1 MDHLATQFD
10 LATGDVVEVR
20 IEQRTN
26 VRLMTLTNYQAYRS
40 LRDYRAMGSGFTAGV
55 VRLAAP
61 HAGRWVLVLD
71 LGGRAGTI
79 RHSGARITR
88 AA

>member
-1 MDHLATQFD
+1 MDHIATQLD
-10 LATGDVVEVR
+10 LAAGNVVEVR

-26 VRLMTLTNYQAYRS
+26 VRLMTLANYQAYRV
-40 LRDYRAMGSGFTAGV
+40 LGDYRAVGSGFTAGI

-61 HAGRWVLVLD
+61 YSGRWVLVLD
-71 LGGRAGTI
+71 IGGRAGTI
-79 RHSGARITR
+79 RHSNVRVAR

>member
-1 MDHLATQFD
+1 MDHLASQFD
-10 LATGDVVEVR
+10 LTTGQVVEVR
-20 IEQRTN
+20 IEQHTN

-40 LRDYRAMGSGFTAGV
+40 LRAYRAVGGGFTAGV
-55 VRLAAP
+55 VRLAAA
-61 HAGRWVLVLD
+61 HSGRWVLVLD

-79 RHSGARITR
+79 RHSHVR

>member
-10 LATGDVVEVR
+10 LATSDVVEVR

-26 VRLMTLTNYQAYRS
+26 VRLMTLANYQAYRS
-40 LRDYRAMGSGFTAGV
+40 LRDYRAIGSGFTPGV
-55 VRLAAP
+55 VRLAVP
-61 HAGRWVLVLD
+61 HSGRWVLVLD

-79 RHSGARITR
+79 RHSDVRIAR

>member
-10 LATGDVVEVR
+10 LATSDVVEVR

-40 LRDYRAMGSGFTAGV
+40 LRDYRAIGSGFTPGV
-55 VRLAAP
+55 VRHAVP
-61 HAGRWVLVLD
+61 HSGRWVLVLD

-79 RHSGARITR
+79 RHSNVRIAR

>member
-10 LATGDVVEVR
+10 LAAGDVVEVM
-20 IEQRTN
+20 IDQRTN
-26 VRLMTLTNYQAYRS
+26 VRLMTLANYQAYRS
-40 LRDYRAMGSGFTAGV
+40 LRDYRAVGSGFTAGV

-61 HAGRWVLVLD
+61 HSGRWVLVLD

-79 RHSGARITR
+79 RHSNVRVTR

>member
-10 LATGDVVEVR
+10 LAAGDVVEAR
-20 IEQRTN
+20 IEQHTN

-40 LRDYRAMGSGFTAGV
+40 LLAYRAVGSGFTAGV

-61 HAGRWVLVLD
+61 HGGRWVLVLD

-79 RHSGARITR
+79 RHSNVRVAR